1 LPLCMLIHPGSP
13 HDSAIFGEILD
24 ELRKRRLIRNGDF
37 LIFDKGYF
45 SSKNYQVGVLKYRIV
60 PLIFPRNNFKI
71 EKAFSKMCYPLTM
84 YSRHDGKKVKVEY
97 ENLVSTLKR
106 ELNRWT
112 DYLDIRSFIEDF
124 FKLAK
129 DALSLRR
136 LHRYSR
142 RSVAKFVCVNVL
154 LAGMIILTG
163 VHQKKELQALAEW

>member
-1 LPLCMLIHPGSP
+1 
-13 HDSAIFGEILD
+13 
-24 ELRKRRLIRNGDF
+24 LIRVISPRRITRWGF
-37 LIFDKGYF
+37 P
-45 SSKNYQVGVLKYRIV
+45 KYRIV

-71 EKAFSKMCYPLTM
+71 EKAFSKMCYPLTV
-84 YSRHDGKKVKVEY
+84 YSRHDGKRVKAEY
-97 ENLVSTLKR
+97 ENLVSRLKR

>member
-1 LPLCMLIHPGSP
+1 
-13 HDSAIFGEILD
+13 
-24 ELRKRRLIRNGDF
+24 
-37 LIFDKGYF
+37 
-45 SSKNYQVGVLKYRIV
+45 V
-60 PLIFPRNNFKI
+60 
-71 EKAFSKMCYPLTM
+71 
-84 YSRHDGKKVKVEY
+84 YSRHDGKRVKAEY
-97 ENLVSTLKR
+97 ENLVSRLKR